1 MLGRSGLWW
10 PWETLTVRPVIGQ
23 ECFPSTCCT
32 IPPPPDME
40 DPTMKNTR
48 KYSRR
53 QFFRAGATGVAAGMV
68 AASAQGHGMAQAAV
82 QSPPPLNTAP
92 RVLRKPPIGE
102 LQRIARVYGLDMTT
116 DDLGSFRTLMDG
128 VLASY
133 RRLDQFTEPTLSVK
147 YPRDAGHRPS
157 ASENRLNAWYW
168 KCSIKGATSGPLAGK
183 KIAIKDNVCVA
194 GIPMMNGSNV
204 LEGFVPDVDATI
216 VTRILDAGGEIVGK
230 AVCEHLCF
238 SGGSHTSDTG
248 PVLNPHDPKR
258 SAGGSSSGSA
268 ALVAGRE
275 CDMAIGG
282 DQGGSIRIPSS
293 YSGAVGHKPTYGLVP
308 YTGVFPIELTL
319 DHTGPIARTAADCAL
334 LLEVIAG
341 PDGLDPRQSSGVRKE
356 AYTKMLTGD
365 ARGLRLGIVGD
376 GFGWPNS
383 EPDVDKMVRD
393 VAQRLTRVGAT
404 VSEVSIPLHRDGL
417 HIWNAIAVEGATML
431 MVSGNSMGTNW
442 KGHYTTSL
450 LDFYGRSRR
459 VRANDLSET
468 VKLVILLGQYMQD
481 NYHGRYYAKA
491 QNLARVLREAYD
503 EAFKNVDLLVMPT
516 LPLKATLL
524 PAANASR
531 EDYVAR
537 ALEMI
542 ANTCPFDVTGHPA
555 VSVPV
560 GMSTG
565 LPVGMM
571 LVGRHW
577 EDGAVLR
584 AADAFQK
591 LG

>member
-1 MLGRSGLWW
+1 MARQS
-10 PWETLTVRPVIGQ
+10 
-23 ECFPSTCCT
+23 S
-32 IPPPPDME
+32 
-40 DPTMKNTR
+40 
-48 KYSRR
+48 YSRR
-53 QFFRAGATGVAAGMV
+53 QFFRVGAAGVAATVVTAPRRGRGV
-68 AASAQGHGMAQAAV
+68 AHAAV
-82 QSPPPLNTAP
+82 QGPPPLNTAP
-92 RVLRKPPIGE
+92 RVLRKPPLDE
-102 LQRIARVYGLDMTT
+102 LGRIAKSYDLDLSTE
-116 DDLGSFRTLMDG
+116 DLASFRTLMDG

-133 RRLDQFTEPTLSVK
+133 RRLDQFAEPTLPVK
-147 YPRDAGHRPS
+147 YARNAGSRPP

-168 KCSIKGATSGPLAGK
+168 KCSIKGAPSGPLAGK

-194 GIPMMNGSNV
+194 GIPMMNGSAV
-204 LEGFVPDVDATI
+204 LEGYVPDVDATI

-268 ALVAGRE
+268 ALVAVGE

-293 YSGAVGHKPTYGLVP
+293 YSGAVGLKPTYGLVP

-319 DHTGPIARTAADCAL
+319 DHTGPIARTAADCAR
-334 LLEVIAG
+334 LLEAIAG
-341 PDGLDPRQSSGVRKE
+341 PDGLDPRQSGMVRKE
-356 AYTKMLTGD
+356 PYTQKLPGD
-365 ARGLRLGIVGD
+365 ARGVRIGIVKE

-393 VAQRLTRVGAT
+393 AAQRLTRSGAT
-404 VSEVSIPLHRDGL
+404 VTEVSVPLHLDGI
-417 HIWNAIAVEGATML
+417 HVWNAIAVEGATML
-431 MVSGNSMGTNW
+431 MVAGNSMGTNW

-459 VRANDLSET
+459 ARANDLSET

-491 QNLARVLREAYD
+491 QNLARVLRAAYD
-503 EAFKNVDLLVMPT
+503 EALGGVDLLVMPT

-524 PAANASR
+524 PAPNASR

-542 ANTCPFDVTGHPA
+542 ANTAPFDVTGHPA
-555 VSVPV
+555 ITVPA
-560 GMSTG
+560 GLSSG

-571 LVGRHW
+571 LIGRHG
-577 EDGAVLR
+577 EDATVLR

-591 LG
+591 LA

>member
-1 MLGRSGLWW
+1 
-10 PWETLTVRPVIGQ
+10 VRN
-23 ECFPSTCCT
+23 FS
-32 IPPPPDME
+32 
-40 DPTMKNTR
+40 KF
-48 KYSRR
+48 SRR
-53 QFFRAGATGVAAGMV
+53 QFLHSGTTAVAATV
-68 AASAQGHGMAQAAV
+68 VSATTAAAGEPESPVQA
-82 QSPPPLNTAP
+82 PPPPATAP
-92 RVLRKPPIGE
+92 RVLRKPPLTE
-102 LQRIARVYGLDMTT
+102 LGRIARSYGLQLTQ
-116 DDLGSFRTLMDG
+116 DDLASFRNLMDG

-133 RRLDQFTEPTLSVK
+133 RRLDQFAEPTLPVK
-147 YPRDAGHRPS
+147 YRRDPGYRPP

-168 KCSIKGATSGPLAGK
+168 KCSIRGAPSGPLAGK

-194 GIPMMNGSNV
+194 GIPMMNGSDV
-204 LEGFVPDVDATI
+204 LEGYVPDVDATI

-268 ALVAGRE
+268 ALVVAGE
-275 CDMAIGG
+275 CDLAIGG

-293 YSGAVGHKPTYGLVP
+293 YCGAVGHKPTYGLVP

-319 DHTGPIARTAADCAL
+319 DHTGPIGRSAADVAL
-334 LLEVIAG
+334 LLEVLAG
-341 PDGLDPRQSSGVRKE
+341 PDGLDPRQPPGLRSE
-356 AYTKMLTGD
+356 AYSKRLTGD
-365 ARGLRLGIVGD
+365 ASGLRIGIVNE
-376 GFGWPNS
+376 GFAWPNS
-383 EPDVDKMVRD
+383 EPDVDAMVRQA
-393 VAQRLTRVGAT
+393 AQRLGRAGAT
-404 VSEVSIPLHRDGL
+404 VNEISIPLHRDGV

-431 MVSGNSMGTNW
+431 MVAGNSMGTNW

-481 NYHGRYYAKA
+481 NYQGRYYAKA
-491 QNLARVLREAYD
+491 QNLARTLRAAYD
-503 EAFKNVDLLVMPT
+503 EALKGVDLLLMPT

-524 PAANASR
+524 PAPDASR
-531 EDYVAR
+531 EEYVAR

-542 ANTCPFDVTGHPA
+542 SNTCPFDVTGHPA
-555 VSVPV
+555 TTVPV
-560 GMSTG
+560 GMSAS

-571 LVGRHW
+571 LIGRHW
-577 EDGAVLR
+577 EDGTALR
-584 AADAFQK
+584 AADALQK
-591 LG
+591 IT

>member
-1 MLGRSGLWW
+1 MRRQS
-10 PWETLTVRPVIGQ
+10 
-23 ECFPSTCCT
+23 S
-32 IPPPPDME
+32 
-40 DPTMKNTR
+40 
-48 KYSRR
+48 YSRR
-53 QFFRAGATGVAAGMV
+53 QFFRVGAAGVATTMV
-68 AASAQGHGMAQAAV
+68 VASGRGRGVARAAV
-82 QSPPPLNTAP
+82 QSPPPMNTAP
-92 RVLRKPPIGE
+92 RVLRKPPLDE
-102 LQRIARVYGLDMTT
+102 LGRIAKSYGLDASAE
-116 DDLGSFRTLMDG
+116 DLASFRNLMDG

-133 RRLDQFTEPTLSVK
+133 RRLDQFAEPTLPVK
-147 YPRDAGHRPS
+147 YPRDAGYRPP

-194 GIPMMNGSNV
+194 GIPMMNGSAV
-204 LEGFVPDVDATI
+204 LEGYVPDVDATL

-268 ALVAGRE
+268 ALVVARE

-293 YSGAVGHKPTYGLVP
+293 YSGAVGLKPTYGLVP

-334 LLEVIAG
+334 LLEAIAG
-341 PDGLDPRQSSGVRKE
+341 PDGLDPRQSGAVRTE
-356 AYTKMLTGD
+356 AYTKKLPGD
-365 ARGLRLGIVGD
+365 VHGLRIGFVPE

-383 EPDVDKMVRD
+383 EPDVDKMVLD
-393 VAQRLTRVGAT
+393 AAQRLTRAGAT
-404 VSEVSIPLHRDGL
+404 VTEVSVPLHRDGI

-459 VRANDLSET
+459 ARANDLSET

-491 QNLARVLREAYD
+491 QNLARVLRAAYD
-503 EAFKNVDLLVMPT
+503 DALGNVDLLLMPT

-524 PAANASR
+524 PAPNASR
-531 EDYVAR
+531 EEYVGR

-542 ANTCPFDVTGHPA
+542 ANTGPFDVTGHPA
-555 VSVPV
+555 ITVPA
-560 GMSTG
+560 GMSGG

-571 LVGRHW
+571 LIGRHW
-577 EDGAVLR
+577 EDATVLR

-591 LG
+591 LS

>member
-1 MLGRSGLWW
+1 MRVS
-10 PWETLTVRPVIGQ
+10 P
-23 ECFPSTCCT
+23 
-32 IPPPPDME
+32 
-40 DPTMKNTR
+40 N
-48 KYSRR
+48 YSRR
-53 QFFRAGATGVAAGMV
+53 RFLHAGTTGVAATVV
-68 AASAQGHGMAQAAV
+68 AATTPVRAAAEAAIQA
-82 QSPPPLNTAP
+82 PPPTATAP
-92 RVLRKPPIGE
+92 RILRKPPLPE
-102 LQRIARVYGLDMTT
+102 LERIARSYNLNLSR
-116 DDLGSFRTLMDG
+116 DDLTSFRNLMDG

-133 RRLDQFTEPTLSVK
+133 RRLDQFAEPTLAVK
-147 YPRDAGHRPS
+147 YPRDAGFRPP
-157 ASENRLNAWYW
+157 ASDNRLNAWYW
-168 KCSIKGATSGPLAGK
+168 RCSIKGATSGALAGK

-204 LEGFVPDVDATI
+204 LEGYVPDVDATI
-216 VTRILDAGGEIVGK
+216 VTRILDAGGEIIGK

-268 ALVAGRE
+268 ALVVAGE

-293 YSGAVGHKPTYGLVP
+293 FCGAVGHKPTHGLVP

-319 DHTGPIARTAADCAL
+319 DHTGPIARTAGDAAR
-334 LLEVIAG
+334 LLEVLAG
-341 PDGLDPRQSSGVRKE
+341 ADGLDPRQPAGLRTE
-356 AYTKMLTGD
+356 EYTKQLTGH
-365 ARGLRLGIVGD
+365 ARGLRIGIVKE

-383 EPDVDKMVRD
+383 EPDVDAMVREA
-393 VAQRLTRVGAT
+393 AQRLTRAGAT
-404 VSEVSIPLHRDGL
+404 VSEVSIPLHRDGI
-417 HIWNAIAVEGATML
+417 HIWNAIAVEGATAL
-431 MVSGNSMGTNW
+431 MVAGNSMGTNW

-468 VKLVILLGQYMQD
+468 VKLVVLLGQYMQD
-481 NYHGRYYAKA
+481 NYQGRYYAKA
-491 QNLARVLREAYD
+491 QNLARVLRAAYD
-503 EAFKNVDLLVMPT
+503 EQLKDVDLLLMPT

-524 PAANASR
+524 PAPDASR

-542 ANTCPFDVTGHPA
+542 SNTCPFDVTGHPA
-555 VSVPV
+555 ATVPA
-560 GMSTG
+560 GMSAG

-577 EDGAVLR
+577 EDGTVLR
-584 AADAFQK
+584 AADAFQIV
-591 LG
+591 G